1 MIVTRKHL
9 PRRTFLR
16 GLGAAIGLPLLDG
29 MAPAL
34 SAIGRTAARPVA
46 RFGVVYVPNGI
57 VMADWTPALDGSRF
71 ELSPILQPLAP
82 FRDQLTV
89 VTGLRSGPPYYA
101 VHAVASTRFLTGRPP
116 KPSTGSEVEAGMSM
130 DQVAAR
136 AFGQATELA
145 SLELSLERAESGV
158 CDIATSCVYTD
169 TISWR
174 GATTPLPMEH
184 NPRAVFEHLFGDRD
198 TTSPQARAGRLA
210 RRRSILDSVAETAAD
225 LRRALGA
232 ADGAKLTEYLDAVR
246 DVERRIQRS
255 EEQDARA
262 LPELDRPA
270 GAPASFPEHARL
282 MFDLQLLAYQAD
294 LTRVI
299 AFMIGR
305 EFSGHTYPEI
315 GVRDAHHPLSHHEHD
330 PQKLATLTRIGTHH
344 VEQLAYYLGRLRAT
358 PDGDG
363 SLLDHLL
370 LVYGAGMSDGNA
382 HSPDNLP
389 VVLLGGAAGALGG
402 GRHLRYAPD
411 TPLENLHVTLLRK
424 LGIPIDQFG
433 ESTGELAGL

>member
-16 GLGAAIGLPLLDG
+16 GLGATIGLPLLDG
-29 MAPAL
+29 MVPAV
-34 SAIGRTAARPVA
+34 SAISRTAARPVS

-57 VMADWTPALDGSRF
+57 VMADWTPALDGSQF
-71 ELSPILQPLAP
+71 DTPPILQPLAP
-82 FRDQLTV
+82 FRDQMTV

-136 AFGQATELA
+136 AFGQETELA

-169 TISWR
+169 TIAWR
-174 GATTPLPMEH
+174 SPTTPLPMEH
-184 NPRAVFEHLFGDRD
+184 NPRTVFEHLFGDSD
-198 TTSPQARAGRLA
+198 TTNPRARASRLA

-232 ADGAKLTEYLDAVR
+232 ADGAKLTDYLDALR

-255 EEQDARA
+255 EEQDARE
-262 LPELDRPA
+262 LPEINRPA
-270 GAPASFPEHARL
+270 GTPASFPDHARL
-282 MFDLQLLAYQAD
+282 MFDLQVLAYQSD

-299 AFMIGR
+299 TFMIGR

-330 PQKLATLTRIGTHH
+330 PRKLATLTRISTYHA
-344 VEQLAYYLGRLRAT
+344 EQLAYYLERLRAT

-363 SLLDHLL
+363 SLLDHMVLL
-370 LVYGAGMSDGNA
+370 FGAGMSDGNS

-389 VVLLGGAAGALGG
+389 IVLLGGGAGALAG
-402 GRHLRYAPD
+402 GRHLRYAPE
-411 TPLENLHVTLLRK
+411 TPLEDLHVTLLRK
-424 LGIPIDQFG
+424 LGVPVDRFG
-433 ESTGELAGL
+433 ESTSELAGL

>member
-16 GLGAAIGLPLLDG
+16 GLGATIGLPLLDG
-29 MAPAL
+29 MVPAV
-34 SAIGRTAARPVA
+34 SAISRTAARPVF

-57 VMADWTPALDGSRF
+57 VMADWTPALDGSQF
-71 ELSPILQPLAP
+71 DTPPILQPLAP
-82 FRDQLTV
+82 FRDQMTV

-136 AFGQATELA
+136 AFGQETELA

-169 TISWR
+169 TIAWR
-174 GATTPLPMEH
+174 SPTTPLPMEH
-184 NPRAVFEHLFGDRD
+184 NPRTVFEHLFGDSD
-198 TTSPQARAGRLA
+198 TTNPRARASRLA

-232 ADGAKLTEYLDAVR
+232 ADGAKLTDYLDALR

-255 EEQDARA
+255 EEQDARE
-262 LPELDRPA
+262 LPEINRPA
-270 GAPASFPEHARL
+270 GTPASFPDHARL
-282 MFDLQLLAYQAD
+282 MFDLQVLAYQSD

-299 AFMIGR
+299 TFMIGR

-330 PQKLATLTRIGTHH
+330 PRKLATLTRISTYHA
-344 VEQLAYYLGRLRAT
+344 EQLAYYLERLRAT

-363 SLLDHLL
+363 SLLDHMVLL
-370 LVYGAGMSDGNA
+370 FGAGMSDGNS

-389 VVLLGGAAGALGG
+389 IVLLGGGGGALAG
-402 GRHLRYAPD
+402 GRHLRYAPE
-411 TPLENLHVTLLRK
+411 TPLEDLHVTLLRK
-424 LGIPIDQFG
+424 LGVPVDRFG
-433 ESTGELAGL
+433 ESTSELAGL

>member
-16 GLGAAIGLPLLDG
+16 GLGATIGLPLLDG
-29 MAPAL
+29 MVPAV
-34 SAIGRTAARPVA
+34 SAISRTAARPVS

-57 VMADWTPALDGSRF
+57 VMADWTPALDGSQF
-71 ELSPILQPLAP
+71 DTPPILQPLAP
-82 FRDQLTV
+82 FRDQMTV

-136 AFGQATELA
+136 AFGQETELA

-169 TISWR
+169 TIAWR
-174 GATTPLPMEH
+174 SPTTPLPMEH
-184 NPRAVFEHLFGDRD
+184 NPRTVFEHLFGDSD
-198 TTSPQARAGRLA
+198 TTNPRARASRLA

-232 ADGAKLTEYLDAVR
+232 ADGAKLTDYLDALR

-255 EEQDARA
+255 EEQDAR
-262 LPELDRPA
+262 EFREINRPA
-270 GAPASFPEHARL
+270 GTPASFPDHARL
-282 MFDLQLLAYQAD
+282 MFDLQVLAYQSD

-299 AFMIGR
+299 TFMIGR

-330 PQKLATLTRIGTHH
+330 PRKLATLTRISTYHA
-344 VEQLAYYLGRLRAT
+344 EQLAYYLERLRAT

-363 SLLDHLL
+363 SLLDHMVLL
-370 LVYGAGMSDGNA
+370 FGAGMSDGNS

-389 VVLLGGAAGALGG
+389 IVLLGGGAGALAG
-402 GRHLRYAPD
+402 GRHLRYAPE
-411 TPLENLHVTLLRK
+411 TPLEDLHVTLLRK
-424 LGIPIDQFG
+424 LGVPVDRFG
-433 ESTGELAGL
+433 ESTSELAGL